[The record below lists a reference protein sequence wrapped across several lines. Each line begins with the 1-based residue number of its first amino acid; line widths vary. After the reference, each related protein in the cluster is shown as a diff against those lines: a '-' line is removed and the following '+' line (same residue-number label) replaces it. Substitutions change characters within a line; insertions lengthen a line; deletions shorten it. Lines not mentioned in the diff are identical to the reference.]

1 MAQRLVANAG
11 PSNGRAGQASETTP
25 VASPPTSIS
34 LLNWCQAALA
44 PVEQVPARH
53 HRVMIDH
60 LAAIERG
67 DIDRLMLLL
76 PPGYAKS
83 TYASVLFPA
92 WYLARHKRA
101 SIITAS
107 HTADLAEHFA
117 RQTRDTI
124 RAHGELI
131 DLSLVRDDRAAGR
144 WRTQTGGDYFACGI
158 RGPITGRRADL
169 VLIDDPVKSHLEA
182 DSPSARNALWNWYRS
197 DLATRLKPGGRIVL
211 TMTRWH
217 PDDLGGRLIEA
228 DSSWTVLRL
237 PAIAEPNDPLGRA
250 PGAALWPEWEDEA
263 ALERKRLNVGRR
275 VWSALFQQS
284 PSSDTDALFV
294 TTRVPVLDAIPPLR
308 REVRAWD
315 LAATAAGDGRDPDWT
330 VGLKLG
336 LTENGQY
343 IVTDI
348 VRFRA
353 GPGEVADTIRTTAS
367 QDGPAVLVAL
377 PQDPGQAGKQQVSWL
392 TQRLAGFRV
401 RASPET
407 GAKITRAT
415 LPAAAIE
422 SGTLSI
428 LRATWNQNFLNE
440 LRDFPDGHKDDQVDA
455 LSRAFSN
462 LSVPLAATVRLNLP
476 HLAR

>member
-1 MAQRLVANAG
+1 MAQHRMATAGSANGSAG
-11 PSNGRAGQASETTP
+11 DVSKATTG
-25 VASPPTSIS
+25 SRQPTTRS
-34 LLNWCQAALA
+34 LLDWCMAALA
-44 PVEQVPARH
+44 PLEQVPARH
-53 HRVMIDH
+53 HRLMIEH

-76 PPGYAKS
+76 PPGHAKS

-92 WYLARHKRA
+92 WYLARHQRA

-107 HTADLAEHFA
+107 HTADLAEYFA

-124 RAHGELI
+124 RTHGELI
-131 DLSLVRDDRAAGR
+131 DLSLMREDRAAGR

-169 VLIDDPVKSHLEA
+169 VLIDDPVKSHTEA

-197 DLATRLKPGGRIVL
+197 DLATRLKPHGRIVL

-217 PDDLGGRLIEA
+217 PDDLGGRLIDA
-228 DSSWTVLRL
+228 DPSWTVLRL
-237 PAIAEPNDPLGRA
+237 PALAEPDDPLGRS
-250 PGAALWPEWEDEA
+250 PGEALWPEWEDEA
-263 ALERKRLNVGRR
+263 ALDRKRLAVGSR

-284 PSSDTDALFV
+284 PSHDGEALFV
-294 TTRVPVLDAIPPLR
+294 TTRVPVLDVVPPLK

-336 LTENGQY
+336 LTESGQY
-343 IVTDI
+343 IVTHI

-353 GPGEVADTIRTTAS
+353 GPGEVADTIRAVAA
-367 QDGPAVLVAL
+367 QDGNAVLVAL

-415 LPAAAIE
+415 LPAAAVE
-422 SGTLSI
+422 TGTLSL
-428 LRATWNQNFLNE
+428 LRADWNRNFLDE
-440 LRDFPDGHKDDQVDA
+440 LRDFPHGRKDDQVDA
-455 LSRAFSN
+455 LSRAFSH
-462 LSVPLAATVRLNLP
+462 LSTPIGASVRLNLP